1 MLNAAKTAL
10 RVTGEE
16 YNEEIERL
24 IESAKL
30 DLGIAGVT
38 LPCPKLPDALVKT
51 AIITYVKLHFGDL
64 DAAIYDK
71 LKASYDDQKA
81 QLITASG
88 YTDWGDLT

>member
-1 MLNAAKTAL
+1 MLNAVKTAL
-10 RVTGEE
+10 RVTDDE
-16 YNEEIERL
+16 YNAQIEQL

-38 LPCPKLPDALVKT
+38 LPCSKLPDALVKT
-51 AIITYVKLHFGDL
+51 AIITYARLHFGDL

-81 QLITASG
+81 QLITATG
-88 YTDWGDLT
+88 YTDWGDIS